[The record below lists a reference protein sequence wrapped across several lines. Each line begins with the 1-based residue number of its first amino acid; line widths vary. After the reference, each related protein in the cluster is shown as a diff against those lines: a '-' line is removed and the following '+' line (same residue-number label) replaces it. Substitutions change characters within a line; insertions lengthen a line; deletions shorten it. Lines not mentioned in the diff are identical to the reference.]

1 MEPNA
6 NPYAAPRAEV
16 DAEPDRSPGESM
28 PFEDPVTYPSFGA
41 RVTETLR
48 WLVADLPRAGR
59 GLGGNL
65 GLGSPIGFFALLALL
80 PTTLAGLLAVLFPP
94 QPIWQVW
101 MGAPQATAPSGGLL
115 ALMLLGVLLAGPIGT
130 GMGLLI
136 AGLVNHLGL
145 WIVRGT
151 REGLGLVVTYR
162 AVLYGS
168 TVVSLVV
175 LPFQLLGH
183 LPGLLGSYL
192 LVLPILLHVASL
204 FYQGVLLARAHRTE
218 TWRGILGVWL
228 PVLAFGALVGACL
241 GALWLLGGEVF
252 QRSFLQGL
260 KGGF

>member
-1 MEPNA
+1 MESNA

-16 DAEPDRSPGESM
+16 EAEPDRSQGAFM
-28 PFEDPVTYPSFGA
+28 PFEDPVAYPSLGL

-48 WLVADLPRAGR
+48 WLVADLDRAGS

-101 MGAPQATAPSGGLL
+101 MGVPRTAAPTGGLL
-115 ALMLLGVLLAGPIGT
+115 AVMLLGVLLAGPIGT
-130 GMGLLI
+130 GIGLLI

-145 WIVRGT
+145 WLVRGT
-151 REGLGLVVTYR
+151 REGLGLAVTYR
-162 AVLYGS
+162 SLLYGS
-168 TVVSLVV
+168 TIVSLAV

-183 LPGLLGSYL
+183 LPGALGSYL
-192 LVLPILLHVASL
+192 LVLPVLLHVASL

-218 TWRGILGVWL
+218 AWRGILGVWL
-228 PVLAFGALVGACL
+228 PVLAFGLLVGACL
-241 GALWLLGGEVF
+241 GALWFLGGEAF
-252 QRSFLQGL
+252 QRTLLQGL
-260 KGGF
+260 REGR